1 MGKKLETL
9 KNLLYEMDS
18 KKNVFQEGPAPLTI
32 EEKRAFSESLK
43 TFSQLGES
51 VYSKRKLEEA
61 VTTIERMVETARR
74 LVNEASD
81 DVVES
86 TAAGRHFNYM
96 DNALKEFKKSA
107 NEILIHERRCSQ
119 AYEDI
124 AEGLKKYYDVG

>member
-9 KNLLYEMDS
+9 RNLLYEMDN

-51 VYSKRKLEEA
+51 IYSTRKIEEA
-61 VTTIERMVETARR
+61 VMQIEKMVETANR
-74 LVNEASD
+74 LVVEEAEDLVDNVS
-81 DVVES
+81 
-86 TAAGRHFNYM
+86 AGRHFNTM
-96 DNALKEFKKSA
+96 QNALKELKKSC
-107 NEILIHERRCSQ
+107 NEIVIHERRASI

-124 AEGLKKYYDVG
+124 AEGLKKYYEI